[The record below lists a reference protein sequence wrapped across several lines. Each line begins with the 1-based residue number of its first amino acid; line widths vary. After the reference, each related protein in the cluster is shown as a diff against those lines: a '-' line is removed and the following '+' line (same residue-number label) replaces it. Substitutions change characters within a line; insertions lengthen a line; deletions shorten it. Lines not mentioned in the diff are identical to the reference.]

1 MRTVFAVLA
10 RLALVG
16 LSLPAAAQQ
25 PGNQPKEFKVIV
37 NAENPVGILTP
48 DDVSRLFLRKTAT
61 WYDGKAVLPVDQNQ
75 HAPARAAFVREIH
88 QKNEQALDA
97 FWRQQVFTGKA
108 VPPLVLGSDAE
119 VIDFVRRNPTAVGY
133 VSAGAELGPE
143 VKVVIINR

>member
-10 RLALVG
+10 AVTLAA
-16 LSLPAAAQQ
+16 SPRPAVAQAT
-25 PGNQPKEFKVIV
+25 NQPKEFKVIV
-37 NAENPVGILTP
+37 NADNPVGILTP
-48 DDVSRLFLRKTAT
+48 EDVSRLFLRKTPT
-61 WYDGKAVLPVDQNQ
+61 WFNGQPVLPVDQNQ
-75 HAPARAAFVREIH
+75 HSAARAAFLREIH

-97 FWRQQVFTGKA
+97 YWRQQVYTGKS

-133 VSAGAELGPE
+133 VSAAAALGPE

>member
-10 RLALVG
+10 CVVVAGLAR
-16 LSLPAAAQQ
+16 PAAAQQ

-37 NAENPVGILTP
+37 NADNPVGILTP

-61 WYDGKAVLPVDQNQ
+61 WWSGRPVLPVDQNQ
-75 HAPARAAFVREIH
+75 HAPARAAFLREIH

-119 VIDFVRRNPTAVGY
+119 VIDFVGRNPTAVGY
-133 VSAGAELGPE
+133 VSAGAALGPE
-143 VKVVIINR
+143 VKVVILNR

>member
-1 MRTVFAVLA
+1 MRTLFAVLA
-10 RLALVG
+10 RVALVG

-25 PGNQPKEFKVIV
+25 PGNQPKEFKIIV
-37 NAENPVGILTP
+37 NADNPVGILTP

-61 WYDGKAVLPVDQNQ
+61 WYDGQANQ
-75 HAPARAAFVREIH
+75 HAPARAAFLREIH

-97 FWRQQVFTGKA
+97 FWRQQVFTGKS

-133 VSAGAELGPE
+133 VSAGVAVGPE